1 MLVVS
6 AAKDETL
13 RFEVKVT
20 PRAKRSAVTGVIEGR
35 LSVTLVAPPVEGAA
49 NEALVIFLA
58 KSLGLK
64 KRQVRIVRGEK
75 ARIKLVEIPAAAEPG
90 LRKLVS

>member
-1 MLVVS
+1 MLIVT
-6 AAKDETL
+6 AAKNESL

-20 PRAKRSAVTGVIEGR
+20 PRAKRSAVTGVVDGR
-35 LSVTLVAPPVEGAA
+35 LGVTLLAPPVEGVA
-49 NEALVIFLA
+49 NEALVVFLA

-75 ARIKLVEIPAAAEPG
+75 ARIKLVEIPATAEQD
-90 LRKLVS
+90 LRKLAL